1 MKQVAVF
8 GMGYVGC
15 VTAACLSQDGHS
27 VIGVDID
34 ADKVAEVN
42 AGKAPISERGLD
54 ELMQQQVASGRLRA
68 TGDTAQAVRESDIAL
83 IAVGTP
89 STEDGAVTVHILEK
103 VIADIGTALRASPKP
118 YHVVV
123 RSTLLPGLLETRMRE
138 VLEQALGRP
147 LRSDVVL
154 CNNPEFLR
162 EGSALKDYYHPP
174 YVLVGAESDAAAQ
187 PIIDL
192 YHAVDSKKF
201 VTDSRTAALVKYA
214 CNAFH
219 AVKVTFANEIGS
231 VAKAMGAD
239 GHEVMKLVC
248 EDSKLNISTAYMRPG
263 FAFGGSCLPKDLRAI
278 SRFAEHEAL
287 RLNMLS
293 SVLPSNE
300 SHLKRALKMVRDTG
314 QKKVGLVGLS
324 FKNGTDDLRE
334 SPMVEMVETLTGW
347 GYSVK
352 IYDPNVMLGRLRG
365 RNLSYIDR
373 TLPHLAQ
380 MLVEETGTL
389 LDHADVLLLCTDV
402 ANDFDWNAA
411 HHGRVL
417 DLRADLA
424 RPLAAASAKINSGEA
439 ADAASAARVAV
450 A

>member
-1 MKQVAVF
+1 MKKVAVF

-27 VIGVDID
+27 VIGVDVD

-54 ELMQQQVASGRLRA
+54 DLLGAQVASGKLRA
-68 TGDTAQAVRESDIAL
+68 TCDSAAAIAESDVAM

-89 STEDGAVTVHILEK
+89 SAEDGSVTVHILEA
-103 VIADIGTALRASPKP
+103 VIAEIGRALRAHPKP
-118 YHVVV
+118 YHVVI
-123 RSTLLPGLLETRMRE
+123 RSTLLPGLLETRMKE
-138 VLEQALGRP
+138 VLLSALGRDS
-147 LRSDVVL
+147 LEGVVL

-174 YVLVGAESDAAAQ
+174 YVLVGADSEADAA
-187 PIIDL
+187 PIVAL
-192 YHAVDSKKF
+192 YEKVESEKF

-219 AVKVTFANEIGS
+219 AVKVTFANEIGA

-239 GHEVMKLVC
+239 GHEVMRLVS
-248 EDSKLNISTAYMRPG
+248 EDTKLNISKAYMRPG

-293 SVLPSNE
+293 SVLTSNE
-300 SHLKRALKMVRDTG
+300 SQLKRALKMVRDNG

-347 GYSVK
+347 GYSIK
-352 IYDPNVMLGRLRG
+352 IYDPNVTLSRLRG
-365 RNLSYIDR
+365 RNLGYIDR
-373 TLPHLAQ
+373 HLPHLAQ
-380 MLVEETGTL
+380 MLVTETRDL
-389 LDHADVLLLCTDV
+389 LDHAEVLLLCTDV
-402 ANDFDWNAA
+402 ANDHDWHNHHDGRLFDF
-411 HHGRVL
+411 RM
-417 DLRADLA
+417 DLA
-424 RPLAAASAKINSGEA
+424 RPQPVPQTAPATSQQASPLVAA
-439 ADAASAARVAV
+439 
-450 A
+450 

>member
-1 MKQVAVF
+1 MESLEMKKVAVF

-15 VTAACLSQDGHS
+15 VTAACLGQDGHA
-27 VIGVDID
+27 VIGVDVD

-54 ELMQQQVASGRLRA
+54 DLLGQQVASGRMRA
-68 TGDTAQAVRESDIAL
+68 TTDSTEAIAGSDIAL

-89 STEDGAVTVHILEK
+89 SAEDGSVTVHILEA
-103 VIADIGTALRASPKP
+103 VIAEIGRALRASPKP
-118 YHVVV
+118 YHVVI
-123 RSTLLPGLLETRMRE
+123 RSTLLPGLLETRMKQ
-138 VLEQALGRP
+138 VLLEALGREE
-147 LRSDVVL
+147 LGDVVL

-174 YVLVGAESDAAAQ
+174 YVLVGADSEADAAPVVA
-187 PIIDL
+187 L
-192 YHAVDSKKF
+192 YEKVETQKF

-219 AVKVTFANEIGS
+219 AVKVTFANEIGA

-239 GHEVMKLVC
+239 GHEVMRLVS
-248 EDSKLNISTAYMRPG
+248 EDTKLNISPAYMRPG

-293 SVLPSNE
+293 SVLASNE
-300 SHLKRALKMVRDTG
+300 SQLKRALKLIRDNG
-314 QKKVGLVGLS
+314 QKKIGLVGLS

-347 GYSVK
+347 GFSVK
-352 IYDPNVMLGRLRG
+352 IYDPNVSVSRLRG
-365 RNLSYIDR
+365 RNLGYIDR
-373 TLPHLAQ
+373 HLPHLAQ
-380 MLVEETGTL
+380 MLVTGKAEL
-389 LDHADVLLLCTDV
+389 LEHAQTLLLCNDV
-402 ANDFDWNAA
+402 ANEHDWRGS
-411 HHGRVL
+411 HGGKL
-417 DLRADLA
+417 FDLRMDLA
-424 RPLAAASAKINSGEA
+424 RPNA
-439 ADAASAARVAV
+439 
-450 A
+450 